1 VEEAKLNPEV
11 NLYLLTPEIT
21 MVVFACL
28 VILVDIVLRGG
39 ARRATLAVALVG
51 IAVAAVAA
59 VSLVGENTISLYGT
73 LVVDDYAIFFK
84 LVFLLAAA
92 LVALAAM
99 PFLERNPGREGEFFA
114 VMMLSTT
121 GMMLMAST
129 RELIS
134 IYLALELT
142 SISLYVL
149 AGLAKRDRK
158 SSEAALKYML
168 LGALASAVLL
178 YGMALLYGLSG
189 TTELAGIA
197 EAVALGTSPALL
209 LAMSLVA
216 AGFGFKVAAVP
227 FQMWAPD
234 VYEGAPTPVTAFLSV
249 ASKAAGFAVLI
260 RVFTV
265 AFDDIQL
272 QWTALFAVL
281 AALTMIVGN
290 VVAVVQRNIKRML
303 AYSSIGH
310 AGYLLLGVAA
320 ATISG
325 LSSVLF
331 YLLAYTVTNVAAFT
345 VVVICSRAVPDD
357 SIEGYAGL
365 HRRAPLLSL
374 AMAVSLLSLA
384 GLPPMVGFFAKLYLF
399 AAAYQAGLGWLVVLG
414 LLMSAISLYYYTW
427 VIRQMYLVAPADE
440 SPIRF
445 SAPAFV
451 SLAVAVVAVLALG
464 IISNPF
470 FAFAET
476 AVGGMLR

>member
-1 VEEAKLNPEV
+1 LNPEI
-11 NLYLLTPEIT
+11 NLYLLAPEIT

-28 VILVDIVLRGG
+28 VIFVNLIRPDG
-39 ARRATLAVALVG
+39 ARRASLFVALAG
-51 IAVAAVAA
+51 IVAAAA
-59 VSLVGENTISLYGT
+59 VTVSLVGQNAIAFYGT

-84 LVFLLAAA
+84 LAFLLAAA
-92 LVALAAM
+92 LVALSAV
-99 PFLERNPGREGEFFA
+99 PFLERDPGREGEFYA
-114 VMMLSTT
+114 LMMLSTT
-121 GMMLMAST
+121 GMMLMAGT

-142 SISLYVL
+142 SISLYIL
-149 AGLAKRDRK
+149 AGVAKRDRK
-158 SSEAALKYML
+158 SSEAALKYLL

-209 LAMSLVA
+209 LAMALVA
-216 AGFGFKVAAVP
+216 AGFGFKIAAVP

-260 RVFTV
+260 RVFTI
-265 AFDDIQL
+265 AFGDIQL
-272 QWTALFAVL
+272 QWTALFAIL

-310 AGYLLLGVAA
+310 AGYILLGVAA

-331 YLLAYTVTNVAAFT
+331 YLLAYTVTNIAAFT

-365 HRRAPLLSL
+365 HRRSPFLSL
-374 AMAVSLLSLA
+374 AMAASLLSLA
-384 GLPPMVGFFAKLYLF
+384 GLPPMVGFFAKLYIF
-399 AAAYQAGLGWLVVLG
+399 AAAYQAGLWWLVVLG
-414 LLMSAISLYYYTW
+414 LLMSAVSLYYYTY
-427 VIRQMYLVAPADE
+427 VIRQMYLVAPTDE

-451 SLAVAVVAVLALG
+451 SLSVAVVAVFALG
-464 IISNPF
+464 ILSNPF